1 MTSSGGKRRI
11 VGMAGGTFWLI
22 AASTG
27 FAILSL
33 LWIGT
38 PMARATLVAIA
49 GLAGV
54 LVVINTRALLSARRI
69 PDEMVPRTT
78 DDLRIVRGFTRIV
91 VAEVAGIVVVNT
103 LCGIYRQ
110 NNLMAPLDLIVVG
123 LHFVALSRLFKVP
136 RYTVMG
142 WLFCA
147 VPVGTM
153 IAVPEASQFGRAPV
167 WFVMPSLLCALVVW
181 LTAAGNLREIV
192 RLTHALD
199 SR

>member
-1 MTSSGGKRRI
+1 
-11 VGMAGGTFWLI
+11 MAGGTLWLI

-38 PMARATLVAIA
+38 PMARAALAAIA
-49 GLAGV
+49 GLAAV
-54 LVVINTRALLSARRI
+54 LVAISMRVLLSARRI
-69 PDEMVPRTT
+69 PDEMAPPTT
-78 DDLRIVRGFTRIV
+78 DDQRSVRGFTRIV
-91 VAEVAGIVVVNT
+91 VAEVAGIVVVNA
-103 LCGIYRQ
+103 LCGIYGQ

-123 LHFVALSRLFKVP
+123 LHFVALSRLFNVP
-136 RYTVMG
+136 RYAVMG

-147 VPVGTM
+147 VPVVTM
-153 IAVPEASQFGRAPV
+153 IAAPEARQFGRAPV
-167 WFVMPSLLCALVVW
+167 WFVMPSLICALVVW
-181 LTAAGNLREIV
+181 LTAAGNLREMF